1 MGCAR
6 SRAGGCGAVPGR
18 EDAMQSTSAWPRLA
32 WVSWAFLALNALGLW
47 CTWSAFRPPHRPAF
61 WRMPGF
67 FMSWLS
73 GELPL
78 HHLAFQVA
86 LVLGFV
92 WSGALEH
99 RPGQLALL
107 LGLASCAGLVALALR
122 PRRAAPV
129 LEAALAET
137 LGPDY
142 RARIA
147 PGWTSGMDQGVERA
161 RLLLPCRHRDPRVER
176 IADVAYGPAGVRN
189 RLDLYRPARA
199 PGPHPLL
206 LQVHGGGWVYGQKEH
221 QALPLLYHLA
231 AHGWLCA
238 AINYRLSP
246 AATFPEH
253 LIDVKRAIAW
263 LRERGKE
270 LGADPG
276 FIAITGGSAGGH
288 LAALAALTPADPEY
302 QPGFEGADTALQAC
316 VPLYAPYDLVDRHGV
331 QNDPAMQR
339 LVERQFLKCALARDR
354 EAWEKASPLARV
366 RRDAPPF
373 FVIHGAADSLAY
385 APGARIFVAAL
396 RAAGAAPVVH
406 AELPEAQHA
415 FDTFQSV
422 RAQQNARAIQ
432 RFLAY
437 HYSLHLRERRG

>member
-1 MGCAR
+1 MATGSIR
-6 SRAGGCGAVPGR
+6 LLRAPLEPRGVAVQTGA
-18 EDAMQSTSAWPRLA
+18 EM
-32 WVSWAFLALNALGLW
+32 SWACLALNALGLW

-67 FMSWLS
+67 FMSWLA

-78 HHLAFQVA
+78 HQLAFQGCLTLA
-86 LVLGFV
+86 LV
-92 WSGALEH
+92 WAGALE
-99 RPGQLALL
+99 RWPGRVGVL
-107 LGLASCAGLVALALR
+107 LGIASGAGLLALALR
-122 PRRAAPV
+122 PGRAAPA
-129 LEAALAET
+129 LEAALAGA

-142 RARIA
+142 RARIE
-147 PGWTSGMDQGVERA
+147 PGWSSGMDQGVERA
-161 RLLLPCRHRDPRVER
+161 RLLAPCRHRDPRVER
-176 IADVAYGPAGVRN
+176 IADLAYGAAGARN
-189 RLDLYRPARA
+189 QLDVYRPA
-199 PGPHPLL
+199 GTGGLHPVL
-206 LQVHGGGWVYGQKEH
+206 LQVHGGGWVYGAKEH
-221 QALPLLYHLA
+221 QALPLMHHLA

-270 LGADPG
+270 LGADPD

-288 LAALAALTPADPEY
+288 LAALAALTPGDPEY

-316 VPLYAPYDLVDRHGV
+316 VPLYAPYDLIDRHGV

-339 LVERQFLKCALARDR
+339 LVERQFLKCALAQERS
-354 EAWEKASPLARV
+354 AWEKASPIARV

-385 APGARIFVAAL
+385 APGARHFAAAL
-396 RAAGAAPVVH
+396 RAAGAQVAY
-406 AELPEAQHA
+406 AELPDAQHA

-422 RAQQNARAIQ
+422 RAQQTARAVQ

-437 HYSLHLRERRG
+437 HYSMHLRERRG